1 MGDHDHSYKLL
12 FAHPRMVRELLET
25 FVGGDWVAEV
35 DFDSLERVSDNYIS
49 DDLRARADDMV
60 WRVRCGNRHVYLL
73 IEFQSRVDT
82 FMAVR
87 VMAYVAL
94 LYQDVIRTQQITADE
109 GLPAIL
115 PVVLHNGS
123 ARWRAAED
131 LGSLLQPLPVGIEK
145 FGANIRYILVDE
157 GRYDDAAL
165 ARHDNFV
172 ASLFRLEQCRELE
185 RVEVLVGDLIGKL
198 NASGEESLRRAFA
211 AWLEKVVLR
220 RLAGERTTISDLR
233 ESKTM
238 LSERFDEWEA
248 QFRRE
253 GMQEG
258 LKKGEAALLT
268 RQLQRRFGELPNSVH
283 TRLHGARIDEIES
296 WGERLL
302 EVSSLEEL
310 FTEERD
316 SFPLKDGIGTRDTLN
331 SR

>member
-1 MGDHDHSYKLL
+1 
-12 FAHPRMVRELLET
+12 
-25 FVGGDWVAEV
+25 
-35 DFDSLERVSDNYIS
+35 
-49 DDLRARADDMV
+49 
-60 WRVRCGNRHVYLL
+60 
-73 IEFQSRVDT
+73 
-82 FMAVR
+82 MAVR

-123 ARWRAAED
+123 TRWRAAED
-131 LGSLLQPLPVGIEK
+131 LGSLLQPLPVGLEK

-165 ARHDNFV
+165 GRHDNFI

-185 RVEVLVGDLIGKL
+185 RVEFLVGDLIEKL

-220 RLAGERTTISDLR
+220 RLAGERTAISDLR

-253 GMQEG
+253 GVREGLQEGLREG

-268 RQLQRRFGELPNSVH
+268 RQLQKRFGDLPDSVR
-283 TRLHGARIDEIES
+283 TRLHGARLDEIEN

-310 FTEERD
+310 FNEEPAP
-316 SFPLKDGIGTRDTLN
+316 SP
-331 SR
+331 

>member
-12 FAHPRMVRELLET
+12 FAHPRLVRELVET
-25 FVGGDWVAEV
+25 FVGGDWITEV

-49 DDLRARADDMV
+49 DDLRARADDIV
-60 WRVRCGNRHVYLL
+60 WRGRCGDRHVYLL

-82 FMAVR
+82 FMA
-87 VMAYVAL
+87 
-94 LYQDVIRTQQITADE
+94 DE

-123 ARWRAAED
+123 TRWRAAED
-131 LGSLLQPLPVGIEK
+131 LGSLLQPLPVGLEK

-165 ARHDNFV
+165 GRHDNFI

-185 RVEVLVGDLIGKL
+185 RVEFLVGDLIEKL

-220 RLAGERTTISDLR
+220 RLAGERTAISDLR

-253 GMQEG
+253 GVREGLQEGLREG

-268 RQLQRRFGELPNSVH
+268 RQLQKRFGDLPDSVR
-283 TRLHGARIDEIES
+283 TRLHGARLDEIEN

-310 FTEERD
+310 FNEEPAP
-316 SFPLKDGIGTRDTLN
+316 SP
-331 SR
+331 